1 MDVNEFSVEFDILLN
16 QRFSTTGINYFDEY
30 EKSILLTKAQESIV
44 EDYYRIFESSEK
56 ARRALAPIVRTGAVS
71 YDSSFNTTYDS
82 LKIDSTSKL
91 FKIASEVRYI
101 LSEQIID
108 SSGNRY
114 SIKPTTHDD
123 YESDRKNPFRQST
136 SSKSWNRALRLDLS
150 YSAGTEQ
157 IIEVVYPTSITS
169 YKFRYLK
176 YPKPI
181 ILNDVFPDEK
191 FDEYYYDIRELS
203 TATTSE
209 LDVSVH
215 PEIINRAVGLA
226 INALNINNK

>member
-1 MDVNEFSVEFDILLN
+1 MNVNEFSVEFDILLN
-16 QRFSTTGINYFDEY
+16 QRFSTTGIDYLDEY
-30 EKSILLTKAQESIV
+30 EKSILLTKAQEALV
-44 EDYYRIFESSEK
+44 EEYYKIFEINEK
-56 ARRALAPIVRTGAVS
+56 ARRALTPIVRTGAVS

-91 FKIASEVRYI
+91 FKIGSDVRYI

-108 SSGNRY
+108 SSSNKHAV
-114 SIKPTTHDD
+114 KPITHDD
-123 YESDRKNPFRQST
+123 YESIRDNPFRQST
-136 SSKSWNRALRLDLS
+136 SSTSWDRALRLDLS

-157 IIEVVYPTSITS
+157 IIEIIYPITLAS

-176 YPKPI
+176 YPTPI
-181 ILNDVFPDEK
+181 ILEDVFPDEK

-209 LDVSVH
+209 LDISVH
-215 PEIINRAVGLA
+215 QEILNKAVDLA
-226 INALNINNK
+226 IKSLNINNK

>member
-1 MDVNEFSVEFDILLN
+1 MNVNEFSVEFDILLN
-16 QRFSTTGINYFDEY
+16 QRFSTEGTFYMDEY
-30 EKSILLTKAQESIV
+30 EKSILLTQAQEALV
-44 EDYYRIFESSEK
+44 EDYYKIFETSEK
-56 ARRALAPIVRTGAVS
+56 ARRALTPIVRTGAVS

-91 FKIASEVRYI
+91 FKVPSEVRYI

-108 SSGNRY
+108 GSSNRY
-114 SIKPTTHDD
+114 KVKPITHDD
-123 YESDRKNPFRQST
+123 YEEIRKNPFRQSS

-157 IIEVVYPTSITS
+157 IIEIVYPTTISS

-181 ILNDVFPDEK
+181 ILEDVFPTEK

-215 PEIINRAVGLA
+215 QEILSRAVDLA
-226 INALNINNK
+226 YKILNINNK